1 LFPVSVTPATESSAP
16 YKMALCTTWAYS
28 SRVRLLGLVFLFSYS
43 SSLLGE
49 GVTLGEVQQSPEYQA
64 AKKYISD
71 YLPDLAI
78 PRVEKILARE
88 DLDETARTTLLTLLG
103 EAQIRAG
110 TPGLALKTLDDPL
123 LREFSPAHLW
133 RSYSLVKMGRYRDA
147 IGELKKI
154 DRMNMRENADLQ
166 TGKLLLALGNT
177 KDARPKLTPLL
188 KSKDTSI
195 QKEATL
201 QLISVALS
209 QNQLDEATSLLEES
223 SPANPVEE
231 SLIRYLDGRLQLA
244 KGDRLSAVGTF
255 QALLNDPEIRKNLP
269 AALYHESTIA
279 LADSLSLEGNESAA
293 IDSLLE
299 TLNKNPVPPNLG
311 AIFARLRIWAD
322 KTDSAALILN
332 ISKWAP
338 PRPAFLENP
347 SVKIS
352 SSVQAISPTLPNAIP
367 STTLPEP
374 RSLYSLSFLASI
386 QLQSD
391 DLDQRREG
399 RKRAAQLQLIS
410 PSGSALV
417 NRSLLELGVLNFKE
431 SNFEQAL
438 AIFSLLDDEKAA
450 PATKAYAKAL
460 AAKAAFAIEEQ
471 TKASQLFL
479 EAEEIAREIQRD
491 DLGSLAALNAG
502 ITLLTS
508 TRSKEIDEITRNL
521 DSPEAR
527 SFLILERGLFLSSKR
542 DTEARDL
549 LISFLANFPDNP
561 RTPEAALALA
571 ESAVFSLPLDRELAR
586 KNITPLKFDL
596 KNKPDLE
603 ARRVLVLLALNKGI
617 QQAQDFLAKAPS
629 HPLAP
634 RVLFQLGQTYRKPT
648 DDRDKEIGK
657 ANYQFELLIEKYPE
671 SEFTDPAR
679 YYSALTSTAL
689 KTNSAD
695 KTAILRFREL
705 IDRKGVLANEA
716 AINLCS
722 LLIDRNQQERA
733 LGEIETFLENE
744 NNSESDRRR
753 FLVLG
758 ADASNQIGQH
768 KNALEFYN
776 SLLELKNLPASTKNR
791 AHYISGQALEK
802 LGQNAQ
808 ALESYFRVINRDFSP
823 ESTTSLEWK
832 WYDKCGI
839 EGALS
844 LLEREE
850 RWKAAIQLAEQI
862 GKSGSP
868 RAEDAQKIAER
879 IGLEHFIYRGR
890 QAPVEKTPPKQ

>member
-1 LFPVSVTPATESSAP
+1 
-16 YKMALCTTWAYS
+16 M
-28 SRVRLLGLVFLFSYS
+28 RLLGFVFLFYFS
-43 SSLLGE
+43 SSLFGAC
-49 GVTLGEVQQSPEYQA
+49 VTLSEIQQSSEYQA

-78 PRVEKILARE
+78 PRIEKILARE
-88 DLDETARTTLLTLLG
+88 DLNESARATLLTLLG

-110 TPGLALKTLDDPL
+110 TPGIALKTLDDPL

-154 DRMNMRENADLQ
+154 DRINMRDNADLQ
-166 TGKLLLALGNT
+166 TGKLLLALGNP
-177 KDARPKLTPLL
+177 KDAQPILTPLL

-201 QLISVALS
+201 QLISVSLS
-209 QNQLDEATSLLEES
+209 LNQLDEASSLLKNS
-223 SPANPVEE
+223 RPANPAEE
-231 SLIRYLDGRLQLA
+231 SLIRYLNGRLQLA
-244 KGDRLSAVGTF
+244 RGNRLSAVGTF
-255 QALLNDPEIRKNLP
+255 QTLLNDPEIRKNLP

-279 LADSLSLEGNESAA
+279 LADSLSLKGNESSA

-299 TLNKNPVPPNLG
+299 TLNKNPAPTNLE

-332 ISKWAP
+332 ISKWTP
-338 PRPAFLENP
+338 PLPVSLENP
-347 SVKIS
+347 LVKDFNSAQTIT
-352 SSVQAISPTLPNAIP
+352 PTLPNAIP
-367 STTLPEP
+367 GITLPDL
-374 RSLYSLSFLASI
+374 RSLYSLSFLVSI

-391 DLDQRREG
+391 DPAQRREG
-399 RKRAAQLQLIS
+399 RKRAAQLQLIC

-417 NRSLLELGVLNFKE
+417 NRSLLELGVVKFEEN
-431 SNFEQAL
+431 NFEQAL

-450 PATKAYAKAL
+450 PATKGYAKAL
-460 AAKAAFAIEEQ
+460 SAKAAFAIEER

-479 EAEEIAREIQRD
+479 EAEEIAREIKRD

-527 SFLILERGLFLSSKR
+527 SFLVLERGLFLSSKR
-542 DTEARDL
+542 DIEARDL
-549 LISFLANFPDNP
+549 LISFLTNFPDNP
-561 RTPEAALALA
+561 RRPEAALALA
-571 ESAVFSLPLDRELAR
+571 ESAIFSVPFDRELAHE
-586 KNITPLKFDL
+586 NVNPLKFDL
-596 KNKPDLE
+596 KSNPDLE

-617 QQAQDFLAKAPS
+617 QQAQEFLTKAPS

-634 RVLFQLGQTYRKPT
+634 RVLFQLGQTYRKPSEES
-648 DDRDKEIGK
+648 DKEIGK
-657 ANYQFELLIEKYPE
+657 ANYQFELLIEKYPA

-689 KTNSAD
+689 KTDSAD
-695 KTAILRFREL
+695 KNAILRFREL
-705 IDRKGVLANEA
+705 IDKKGVLANEA

-722 LLIDRNQQERA
+722 LLIARNQQERA
-733 LGEIETFLENE
+733 LGEIVTFLKNE
-744 NNSESDRRR
+744 NNSESDQRR
-753 FLVLG
+753 FLILG

-768 KNALEFYN
+768 EIALEFYDR
-776 SLLELKNLPASTKNR
+776 LLKLKNLPASTQNR

-802 LGQNAQ
+802 LGKNAQ

-823 ESTTSLEWK
+823 QSTSSLEWK

-844 LLEREE
+844 LLEREK
-850 RWKAAIQLAEQI
+850 RWEAAIQLAEQI
-862 GKSGSP
+862 GRSGSP
-868 RAEDAQKIAER
+868 RAEDARKIAER

-890 QAPVEKTPPKQ
+890 QTPVEKTSPKK

>member
-1 LFPVSVTPATESSAP
+1 MS
-16 YKMALCTTWAYS
+16 K
-28 SRVRLLGLVFLFSYS
+28 
-43 SSLLGE
+43 
-49 GVTLGEVQQSPEYQA
+49 VQQSPEYQA

-78 PRVEKILARE
+78 PRIEKLLTRE
-88 DLDETARTTLLTLLG
+88 DLDETARATLLTLLG

-110 TPGLALKTLDDPL
+110 TPGIALKTLDNPL

-133 RSYSLVKMGRYRDA
+133 RSYSLVQMGRYRDA
-147 IGELKKI
+147 IGELEKI

-166 TGKLLLALGNT
+166 TGKLLLALGNP
-177 KDARPKLTPLL
+177 KDARPILTPLL
-188 KSKDTSI
+188 KSKDASI

-201 QLISVALS
+201 QLISAALS
-209 QNQLDEATSLLEES
+209 LNQFDEATTLLKET

-231 SLIRYLDGRLQLA
+231 SLIRYLSGRLQLA

-255 QALLNDPEIRKNLP
+255 QALVNDPEIRKNLP
-269 AALYHESTIA
+269 SALYHESTVA

-293 IDSLLE
+293 IDSLIE
-299 TLNKNPVPPNLG
+299 TLNKNPDPPNLG
-311 AIFARLRIWAD
+311 AIFARLRIWAS
-322 KTDSAALILN
+322 KTDSSAVILN
-332 ISKWAP
+332 VSKWAP
-338 PRPAFLENP
+338 PRPVFLENP
-347 SVKIS
+347 SVKS
-352 SSVQAISPTLPNAIP
+352 SSSAQAINPTLPNAIP
-367 STTLPEP
+367 TIILPEM

-391 DLDQRREG
+391 SIEKRREG
-399 RKRAAQLQLIS
+399 RKRAAQLHLIN
-410 PSGSALV
+410 PSGSEFV

-431 SNFEQAL
+431 DNFEQAL
-438 AIFSLLDDEKAA
+438 SLFSLLDDEKAA

-460 AAKAAFAIEEQ
+460 AAKAAFAIEEK
-471 TKASQLFL
+471 TRASQLFL
-479 EAEEIAREIQRD
+479 EAEEIAREIQRN

-542 DTEARDL
+542 DTGARDL
-549 LISFLANFPDNP
+549 LISFLTNFPDNP

-571 ESAVFSLPLDRELAR
+571 ESAIFGLPFDRELAR
-586 KNITPLKFDL
+586 KNIISLKFDL
-596 KNKPDLE
+596 KSEPDLE
-603 ARRVLVLLALNKGI
+603 ARRVLVLLALNEGI

-648 DDRDKEIGK
+648 GGRDKEIGK
-657 ANYQFELLIEKYPE
+657 ANYQFELLIEKYPA

-679 YYSALTSTAL
+679 YYSALTSIAL
-689 KTNSAD
+689 KTDSAD

-705 IDRKGVLANEA
+705 IEKKGVLANES

-733 LGEIETFLENE
+733 LGEIATFLKNE

-768 KNALEFYN
+768 ENALEFYK
-776 SLLELKNLPASTKNR
+776 SLLELKNLPASSRNR
-791 AHYISGQALEK
+791 AHYISGQAHEK
-802 LGQNAQ
+802 LEENTQ
-808 ALESYFRVINRDFSP
+808 ALESYFRVINREF
-823 ESTTSLEWK
+823 
-832 WYDKCGI
+832 
-839 EGALS
+839 LS
-844 LLEREE
+844 
-850 RWKAAIQLAEQI
+850 
-862 GKSGSP
+862 
-868 RAEDAQKIAER
+868 
-879 IGLEHFIYRGR
+879 
-890 QAPVEKTPPKQ
+890 

>member
-1 LFPVSVTPATESSAP
+1 MSEI
-16 YKMALCTTWAYS
+16 
-28 SRVRLLGLVFLFSYS
+28 
-43 SSLLGE
+43 
-49 GVTLGEVQQSPEYQA
+49 QQSSEYQA

-78 PRVEKILARE
+78 PRIEKILARE
-88 DLDETARTTLLTLLG
+88 DLNESARASLLTLLG

-110 TPGLALKTLDDPL
+110 IPGIALKTLDDPL

-154 DRMNMRENADLQ
+154 DRINMRDNADLQ
-166 TGKLLLALGNT
+166 TGKLLLALGNP
-177 KDARPKLTPLL
+177 KDAQPILTPLL

-201 QLISVALS
+201 QLISVSLS
-209 QNQLDEATSLLEES
+209 LNQLDEASSLLKKS
-223 SPANPVEE
+223 RPANPGEE
-231 SLIRYLDGRLQLA
+231 SLIRYLNGRLQLA

-255 QALLNDPEIRKNLP
+255 QTLLNDPETRKNLP
-269 AALYHESTIA
+269 AALYQESTIA
-279 LADSLSLEGNESAA
+279 LADSLSLEGNESSA

-299 TLNKNPVPPNLG
+299 TLNKNPAPTNLE

-332 ISKWAP
+332 ISKWTP
-338 PRPAFLENP
+338 PLPVSLENP
-347 SVKIS
+347 LVKDFNSAQTIT
-352 SSVQAISPTLPNAIP
+352 PTLLNAIP
-367 STTLPEP
+367 GTTLPDL
-374 RSLYSLSFLASI
+374 RSLYSLSFLVSI

-391 DLDQRREG
+391 DPAQRREG
-399 RKRAAQLQLIS
+399 RKRAAQLQLIC

-417 NRSLLELGVLNFKE
+417 NRSLLELGVVKFKE
-431 SNFEQAL
+431 NNFEQAL

-450 PATKAYAKAL
+450 LATKGYAKAL
-460 AAKAAFAIEEQ
+460 SAKAAFAIEER

-479 EAEEIAREIQRD
+479 EAEEIAREIKRD

-527 SFLILERGLFLSSKR
+527 SFLVLERGLFLSSKR
-542 DTEARDL
+542 DIEARDL
-549 LISFLANFPDNP
+549 LISFLKNFPDNP
-561 RTPEAALALA
+561 RRPEAALALA
-571 ESAVFSLPLDRELAR
+571 ESAIFSVPFDRELSH
-586 KNITPLKFDL
+586 KNITPLKFDI
-596 KNKPDLE
+596 KSNPDLE

-617 QQAQDFLAKAPS
+617 QQAQEFLTKAPS

-634 RVLFQLGQTYRKPT
+634 RVLFQLGQTYRKPSEE
-648 DDRDKEIGK
+648 RDKEIGK
-657 ANYQFELLIEKYPE
+657 ANYQFELLIEKYPA

-689 KTNSAD
+689 KTDSAD
-695 KTAILRFREL
+695 KNAILRFREL
-705 IDRKGVLANEA
+705 INKKGVLANEA

-722 LLIDRNQQERA
+722 LLIARNQQERA
-733 LGEIETFLENE
+733 LGEIVTFLKNE
-744 NNSESDRRR
+744 NNSESDQRR
-753 FLVLG
+753 FLILG

-768 KNALEFYN
+768 EIALEFYDR
-776 SLLELKNLPASTKNR
+776 LFKLKNLPASTQNR

-802 LGQNAQ
+802 LGKNAQ

-823 ESTTSLEWK
+823 QSTSSLEWK

-844 LLEREE
+844 LLEREK
-850 RWKAAIQLAEQI
+850 RWEAAIQLAEQI
-862 GKSGSP
+862 GRSGSP
-868 RAEDAQKIAER
+868 RAEDARKIAER

-890 QAPVEKTPPKQ
+890 QTPVEKTSPKK

>member
-1 LFPVSVTPATESSAP
+1 
-16 YKMALCTTWAYS
+16 M
-28 SRVRLLGLVFLFSYS
+28 RLLGFALLFCCS
-43 SSLLGE
+43 SSLFGE
-49 GVTLGEVQQSPEYQA
+49 GVTLSKVQQSPEYQA
-64 AKKYISD
+64 AKKHISD

-78 PRVEKILARE
+78 PRIEKILTQQ
-88 DLDETARTTLLTLLG
+88 DLDETARATLLTLLG

-110 TPGLALKTLDDPL
+110 TPGTALKTLDNPL

-133 RSYSLVKMGRYRDA
+133 RSYSLVQMGRYRDA
-147 IGELKKI
+147 IGELEKI

-166 TGKLLLALGNT
+166 TGKLLLALGNP
-177 KDARPKLTPLL
+177 KDARPILIPLL
-188 KSKDTSI
+188 KSKDASI
-195 QKEATL
+195 QKETTL

-209 QNQLDEATSLLEES
+209 LNQLDEASSLLEKS
-223 SPANPVEE
+223 KPSNPVEE
-231 SLIRYLDGRLQLA
+231 SLIRYLNGRLQLA
-244 KGDRLSAVGTF
+244 RGDRPSAVGTF
-255 QALLNDPEIRKNLP
+255 QTLLNDPEIRKNLP

-279 LADSLSLEGNESAA
+279 LADSLSLEGNESSA

-299 TLNKNPVPPNLG
+299 TLNKNPAPPNLE

-322 KTDSAALILN
+322 KTDPAALILN

-338 PRPAFLENP
+338 LRQAFLENP
-347 SVKIS
+347 SVKNS
-352 SSVQAISPTLPNAIP
+352 SSVQAINPTLPNAVP
-367 STTLPEP
+367 STTLPEQ
-374 RSLYSLSFLASI
+374 RSLFSLSFLTSI

-391 DLDQRREG
+391 DLGQRREG

-410 PSGSALV
+410 PSGSAFV
-417 NRSLLELGVLNFKE
+417 NRSLLELGVLNLKE
-431 SNFEQAL
+431 NNFEQAL

-460 AAKAAFAIEEQ
+460 AAKAAFAVEEQ

-542 DTEARDL
+542 DTQARDL
-549 LISFLANFPDNP
+549 LTSFLANFPDNP

-571 ESAVFSLPLDRELAR
+571 ESAIFSLPFDRELAL
-586 KNITPLKFDL
+586 KNITLLKFDL
-596 KNKPDLE
+596 KTKPDFE

-617 QQAQDFLAKAPS
+617 QQAQDFLANAPS

-648 DDRDKEIGK
+648 NDRNKEIGK
-657 ANYQFELLIEKYPE
+657 ANYQFELLIEKYPA

-689 KTNSAD
+689 KTDSAD

-705 IDRKGVLANEA
+705 IDKKGVLANEA

-733 LGEIETFLENE
+733 LGEIVTFLKNE
-744 NNSESDRRR
+744 NNSQSDQRR

-768 KNALEFYN
+768 QIALEFYE
-776 SLLELKNLPASTKNR
+776 SLLKLENLPASTQNR

-802 LGQNAQ
+802 LGENAQ
-808 ALESYFRVINRDFSP
+808 ALESYFRVINREFSP
-823 ESTTSLEWK
+823 ETTTSLEWK

-850 RWKAAIQLAEQI
+850 RWEAAIQLAEKI
-862 GKSGSP
+862 GRSGSP
-868 RAEDAQKIAER
+868 RAEDARKIAER

-890 QAPVEKTPPKQ
+890 QAPLEKTVPNQ

>member
-1 LFPVSVTPATESSAP
+1 
-16 YKMALCTTWAYS
+16 M
-28 SRVRLLGLVFLFSYS
+28 RLLGFALLFCCS
-43 SSLLGE
+43 SSLFGE
-49 GVTLGEVQQSPEYQA
+49 GVTLSKVQQSPEYQA
-64 AKKYISD
+64 AKKHISD

-78 PRVEKILARE
+78 PRIEKILTQQ
-88 DLDETARTTLLTLLG
+88 DLDETARATLLTLLG

-110 TPGLALKTLDDPL
+110 TPGIALKTLDNPL

-133 RSYSLVKMGRYRDA
+133 RSHSLVQMGRYRDA
-147 IGELKKI
+147 IGELEKI
-154 DRMNMRENADLQ
+154 DRLNMRENADLQ
-166 TGKLLLALGNT
+166 TGKLLLALGNP
-177 KDARPKLTPLL
+177 KDARPILIPLL
-188 KSKDTSI
+188 KSKDASI
-195 QKEATL
+195 QKETTL

-209 QNQLDEATSLLEES
+209 LNQLDEASSLLEKS
-223 SPANPVEE
+223 KPANPVEE
-231 SLIRYLDGRLQLA
+231 SLLRYLNGRLQLA
-244 KGDRLSAVGTF
+244 RGDRPSAVGTF
-255 QALLNDPEIRKNLP
+255 QTLLNDPEIRKNLP

-279 LADSLSLEGNESAA
+279 LADSLSLEGNESSA

-299 TLNKNPVPPNLG
+299 TLNKNPAPPNLE

-322 KTDSAALILN
+322 KTDPAALILN

-338 PRPAFLENP
+338 LRQAFLENP
-347 SVKIS
+347 SVKNS
-352 SSVQAISPTLPNAIP
+352 SSVQAINPTLPNAVP
-367 STTLPEP
+367 STTLPEQ
-374 RSLYSLSFLASI
+374 RSLFSLSFLTSI

-391 DLDQRREG
+391 DLGQRREG

-410 PSGSALV
+410 PSGSAFV
-417 NRSLLELGVLNFKE
+417 NRSLLELGVLNLKE
-431 SNFEQAL
+431 NNFEQAL

-460 AAKAAFAIEEQ
+460 AAKAAFAVEEQ

-542 DTEARDL
+542 DTQARDL
-549 LISFLANFPDNP
+549 LTSFLANFPDNP

-571 ESAVFSLPLDRELAR
+571 ESAIFSLPFDRELAL
-586 KNITPLKFDL
+586 KNITLLKFDL
-596 KNKPDLE
+596 KTKPDFE

-617 QQAQDFLAKAPS
+617 QQAQDFLANAPS

-648 DDRDKEIGK
+648 NDRNKEIGK
-657 ANYQFELLIEKYPE
+657 ANYQFELLIEKYPA

-689 KTNSAD
+689 KTDSAD

-705 IDRKGVLANEA
+705 IDKKGVLANEA

-733 LGEIETFLENE
+733 LGEIVTFLKNE
-744 NNSESDRRR
+744 NNSQSDQRR

-768 KNALEFYN
+768 QIALEFYE
-776 SLLELKNLPASTKNR
+776 SLLKLENLPASTQNR

-802 LGQNAQ
+802 LGENAQ
-808 ALESYFRVINRDFSP
+808 ALESYFRVINREFSP
-823 ESTTSLEWK
+823 ETTTSLEWK

-850 RWKAAIQLAEQI
+850 RWEAAIQLAEKI
-862 GKSGSP
+862 GRSGSP
-868 RAEDAQKIAER
+868 RAEDARKIAER

-890 QAPVEKTPPKQ
+890 QAPLEKTVPNQ

>member
-1 LFPVSVTPATESSAP
+1 
-16 YKMALCTTWAYS
+16 MALCPTWAYS
-28 SRVRLLGLVFLFSYS
+28 SQVRLLGLAFLFCCS
-43 SSLLGE
+43 SSLFGE
-49 GVTLGEVQQSPEYQA
+49 GIALSKIQQSPEYQV
-64 AKKYISD
+64 AKKYIAD
-71 YLPDLAI
+71 FLPDLAI
-78 PRVEKILARE
+78 PRIEKILTRE
-88 DLDETARTTLLTLLG
+88 DLDETARATLLTLLG
-103 EAQIRAG
+103 ETQIRAG
-110 TPGLALKTLDDPL
+110 APGIAIKTLDNPL

-133 RSYSLVKMGRYRDA
+133 RSYSLVQMGRYRDA
-147 IGELKKI
+147 IGELEKI

-166 TGKLLLALGNT
+166 TGKLLLALGNP
-177 KDARPKLTPLL
+177 KDAWPILTPLL
-188 KSKDTSI
+188 ESKDASI

-201 QLISVALS
+201 QLISVNLS
-209 QNQLDEATSLLEES
+209 LNQLDEASFLLEKS
-223 SPANPVEE
+223 KPVNPVEE
-231 SLIRYLDGRLQLA
+231 SLIRYLNGRLQLA
-244 KGDRLSAVGTF
+244 RGDRLSAVGTF
-255 QALLNDPEIRKNLP
+255 QTLINDPEIRKNLP

-279 LADSLSLEGNESAA
+279 LADSLSLEGNESSA

-299 TLNKNPVPPNLG
+299 SLNKNPAPPNLE

-338 PRPAFLENP
+338 LRQGFLENP
-347 SVKIS
+347 SVKNS
-352 SSVQAISPTLPNAIP
+352 SSVQAINPTLPNAVP
-367 STTLPEP
+367 STTLPEQ
-374 RSLYSLSFLASI
+374 RSLFSLSFLTSI

-391 DLDQRREG
+391 DLGQRREG

-410 PSGSALV
+410 PSGSAFV
-417 NRSLLELGVLNFKE
+417 NRSLLELGVLNLKE
-431 SNFEQAL
+431 NNFEQAL

-460 AAKAAFAIEEQ
+460 AAKAAFAVEEQ

-542 DTEARDL
+542 DTQARDL
-549 LISFLANFPDNP
+549 LTSFLANFRDNP

-571 ESAVFSLPLDRELAR
+571 ESAIFSLPFDRELAL
-586 KNITPLKFDL
+586 KNITLLKFDL
-596 KNKPDLE
+596 KTKPDFE

-617 QQAQDFLAKAPS
+617 QQAQDFLANAPS

-648 DDRDKEIGK
+648 NDRNKEIGK
-657 ANYQFELLIEKYPE
+657 ANYQFELLIEKYPA

-689 KTNSAD
+689 KTDSAD
-695 KTAILRFREL
+695 KNAILRFREL
-705 IDRKGVLANEA
+705 IDKKGILSNEA

-733 LGEIETFLENE
+733 LGEIATFLKNK
-744 NNSESDRRR
+744 NNSQSDQRR

-768 KNALEFYN
+768 EVALEFYE
-776 SLLELKNLPASTKNR
+776 SLFKLENLPASTQNR

-802 LGQNAQ
+802 LGKNAQ

-823 ESTTSLEWK
+823 ETTTSLEWK

-850 RWKAAIQLAEQI
+850 RWEAAIQLAEQI

-868 RAEDAQKIAER
+868 RAEDALKIAER
-879 IGLEHFIYRGR
+879 IGLENFIYRGR
-890 QAPVEKTPPKQ
+890 QAPSKKTLPNQ

>member
-1 LFPVSVTPATESSAP
+1 
-16 YKMALCTTWAYS
+16 M
-28 SRVRLLGLVFLFSYS
+28 RLLGLAFLLCCS
-43 SSLLGE
+43 SSLFGE
-49 GVTLGEVQQSPEYQA
+49 GVTLSKVQQSPEYQA

-78 PRVEKILARE
+78 PRIEKLLTRE
-88 DLDETARTTLLTLLG
+88 DLDETARATLLTLLG

-110 TPGLALKTLDDPL
+110 TPGIALKTLDNPL

-133 RSYSLVKMGRYRDA
+133 RSYSLVQMGRYRDA
-147 IGELKKI
+147 IGELEKI

-166 TGKLLLALGNT
+166 TGKLLLALGNP
-177 KDARPKLTPLL
+177 KDARPILIPLL
-188 KSKDTSI
+188 KSEDASI
-195 QKEATL
+195 QKETTL

-209 QNQLDEATSLLEES
+209 LNQLDEASSLLEKS
-223 SPANPVEE
+223 KPSNPVEE
-231 SLIRYLDGRLQLA
+231 SLIRYLNGRLQLA
-244 KGDRLSAVGTF
+244 RGDRPAAVGTF
-255 QALLNDPEIRKNLP
+255 QTLLNDPEIRKNLP

-279 LADSLSLEGNESAA
+279 LADSLSLEGNESSA

-299 TLNKNPVPPNLG
+299 TLNKNPAPPNLE

-322 KTDSAALILN
+322 KTDPAALILN

-338 PRPAFLENP
+338 LRQAFLENP
-347 SVKIS
+347 SVKNS
-352 SSVQAISPTLPNAIP
+352 SSVQAINLTPLNAVP

-374 RSLYSLSFLASI
+374 RSLFSLSFLTSI

-391 DLDQRREG
+391 DLNQRREG

-410 PSGSALV
+410 PSGSAFV
-417 NRSLLELGVLNFKE
+417 NRSLLELGVLNFKKN
-431 SNFEQAL
+431 NFEQAL
-438 AIFSLLDDEKAA
+438 AIFSLIDDEKAV

-542 DTEARDL
+542 ATEAREL

-571 ESAVFSLPLDRELAR
+571 ESAIFSLPFDRELAL

-596 KNKPDLE
+596 KTKPDFE

-617 QQAQDFLAKAPS
+617 QQAQDFLTKAPS

-648 DDRDKEIGK
+648 NERDKEIGK
-657 ANYQFELLIEKYPE
+657 ANYQFELLIEKYPA

-689 KTNSAD
+689 KTDSAD

-705 IDRKGVLANEA
+705 IDKKGVLANEA

-733 LGEIETFLENE
+733 LGEIVTFLKNE
-744 NNSESDRRR
+744 NNSQSDQRR

-768 KNALEFYN
+768 QIALEFYE
-776 SLLELKNLPASTKNR
+776 SLLKLENLPASTQNR

-802 LGQNAQ
+802 LGENAQ
-808 ALESYFRVINRDFSP
+808 ALESYFRVINREFSP
-823 ESTTSLEWK
+823 ETTTSLEWK

-850 RWKAAIQLAEQI
+850 RWKAAIQLAEKI
-862 GKSGSP
+862 GRSGSP
-868 RAEDAQKIAER
+868 RAEDARKIAER

-890 QAPVEKTPPKQ
+890 QAPLEKTPPNQ